1 MTDRLSLIL
10 SKLEKVSGTRNRFK
24 ALCPA
29 HGDRTPSLSIT
40 EGDDGRV
47 LLYCFGGCTIDSVL
61 AAMGLSITDLFPP
74 NGSRSKPALSGISRR
89 ELSTAVD
96 FEKTVLYFIKADA
109 AKGREIASGDSERAQ
124 LALQRIKKSKALL

>member
-1 MTDRLSLIL
+1 MTDRLSLVL
-10 SKLEKVSGTRNRFK
+10 SKFEKVSGTKNRFK

-47 LLYCFGGCTIDSVL
+47 LLHCFGGCSFDSIL
-61 AAMGLSITDLFPP
+61 TAMGLSIVELFPP
-74 NGSRSKPALSGISRR
+74 NGSLSKATLAGISRR

-96 FEKTVLYFIKADA
+96 FEKTILYFVKADE
-109 AKGREIASGDSERAQ
+109 AKGREIVPSDIERAQ
-124 LALQRIKKSKALL
+124 LALQRITKAKALV